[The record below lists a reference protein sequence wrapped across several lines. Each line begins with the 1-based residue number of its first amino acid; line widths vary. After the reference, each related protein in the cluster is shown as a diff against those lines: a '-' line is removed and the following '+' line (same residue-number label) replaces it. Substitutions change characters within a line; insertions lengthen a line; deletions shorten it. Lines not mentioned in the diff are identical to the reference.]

1 MINSTHGHTDRQPLI
16 TAADL
21 PEIGRFLGEA
31 IAFGAFALG
40 FLFWVI
46 VVL

>member
-1 MINSTHGHTDRQPLI
+1 MINSTHGHTDRQPFI
-16 TAADL
+16 TASDL

-31 IAFGAFALG
+31 IAFSAFALG

-46 VVL
+46 VVV